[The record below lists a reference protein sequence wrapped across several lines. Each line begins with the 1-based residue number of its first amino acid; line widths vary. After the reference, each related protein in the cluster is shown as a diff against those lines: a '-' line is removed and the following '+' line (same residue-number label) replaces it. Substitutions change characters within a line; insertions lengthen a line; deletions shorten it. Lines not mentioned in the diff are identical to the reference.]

1 MIAAGKDRVNGLQQ
15 GKANGF
21 GQVTATGTPPVI
33 RGARI
38 VRCVSRVD
46 AVCVNLGGTAR
57 AYSLLSQEKSGTGVF
72 YFVKPS

>member
-1 MIAAGKDRVNGLQQ
+1 MRKCKYPMDLPVQRAAGGVIAAGKDRVNGLQQ

-38 VRCVSRVD
+38 V
-46 AVCVNLGGTAR
+46 
-57 AYSLLSQEKSGTGVF
+57 
-72 YFVKPS
+72 

>member
-1 MIAAGKDRVNGLQQ
+1 MLDNPLFCEYTVTIPSKPTQTNDEDEKQGDRTSKRAAGGVIAAGKDRVNGLQQ

-38 VRCVSRVD
+38 V
-46 AVCVNLGGTAR
+46 
-57 AYSLLSQEKSGTGVF
+57 
-72 YFVKPS
+72 

>member
-33 RGARI
+33 RGAHI
-38 VRCVSRVD
+38 VLCVNGVGAFR
-46 AVCVNLGGTAR
+46 VNLGGTA
-57 AYSLLSQEKSGTGVF
+57 EVF
-72 YFVKPS
+72 KAFVP